1 MVGTTRSRISSFM
14 NKFKKLGFVDY
25 NGEMNLT
32 VNDSLL
38 SVLLN
43 D

>member
-1 MVGTTRSRISSFM
+1 M

-25 NGEMNLT
+25 DGEINLA